1 MSSLMTRAADYVNER
16 LSGLSFDGH
25 VRISIENEGQIIV
38 DEDGARTVSPEGNT
52 SGDEDPDC
60 LVSTDKDTFSAVLD
74 GHLDP
79 MTAFLTGRLQISGD
93 LGTVAKLGNV
103 LR

>member
-79 MTAFLTGRLQISGD
+79 MTAFMTGRLLISGD

>member
-1 MSSLMTRAADYVNER
+1 MSSLIAKAADYFNVK
-16 LSGLSFDGH
+16 LSGRPFDGH

-38 DEDGARTVSPEGNT
+38 DEDGARMVLPDDDTF
-52 SGDEDPDC
+52 GDDIVDC
-60 LVSTDKDTFSAVLD
+60 LVSTDQDTFSAVLD

-79 MTAFLTGRLQISGD
+79 MTAYMTGRLRVRGNM
-93 LGTVAKLGNV
+93 GTVAKLGNV